1 MDSAGAAIG
10 PRYGSGVRRLA
21 LIGLIAATC
30 LALAACG
37 ESSLSRIA
45 TAANEATTTTGTT
58 TSGTTTTGPSTTV
71 RRSGLARKTPR
82 DVLAATADAMEKVRS
97 YHVESEQVDD
107 DGPSSIVAD
116 VTADGRFRGRL
127 RSGDRRVEV
136 VVLGADTYMKANR
149 AYWDDI
155 GGRGAPHLSLLSDR
169 WVKAPSAAAA
179 GLRDT
184 LDKLEPEHIA
194 TCLRKGST
202 AKGVTNEGERRWRG
216 KPVVV
221 LRDPGRLPGSSP
233 SELYTAARGA
243 PLVQRETQSGRRRP
257 GGQIDRECGDPQS
270 TTRRGETEYSRYDVP
285 VKIEPPPNALDL
297 DRLAAPKDLTPA

>member
-1 MDSAGAAIG
+1 MDSVGAATG
-10 PRYGSGVRRLA
+10 PRYGSGVPRLA
-21 LIGLIAATC
+21 LVGLLAAAC

-58 TSGTTTTGPSTTV
+58 TTGPSTTA

-82 DVLAATADAMEKVRS
+82 EVLEATADAMEKVRS

-127 RSGDRRVEV
+127 VSGDQRVEV
-136 VVLGADTYMKANR
+136 VVLGGDTYMRANR
-149 AYWDDI
+149 AYWDEI
-155 GGRGAPHLSLLSDR
+155 GGRGAPHLSLLTDR

-221 LRDPGRLPGSSP
+221 LRDPGTLPGSSR

-243 PLVQRETQSGRRRP
+243 PLVQRETQSSRRRP
-257 GGQIDRECGDPQS
+257 GGQIDRECGDPKS
-270 TTRRGETEYSRYDVP
+270 TTRRGETVYSRYDEP
-285 VKIEPPPNALDL
+285 VKIEVPPNALDL
-297 DRLAAPKDLTPA
+297 DRLVAPKDLTPA